1 MNAERRNVRVERANG
16 SMVRGILLG
25 WLAVSTL
32 ACTAPCQQGDQQ
44 YDRTRD
50 GRQNDSRKYS
60 AASELTR
67 SNLARVAASAGQIR
81 EVLVKDVGLMVELKR
96 WIAKDA
102 ADNGQVVEDSS
113 LTDEAIFER
122 LARDVEF
129 RSYATLL
136 LQQYGYLTPTLNPE
150 SDLGKQQELLLQARA
165 RKTAQLEAQQEAASL
180 QPQLNTSGQ
189 QKEAEC
195 GPRQD
200 DGCAAE
206 EKQLARRREN
216 QGGPT
221 RSSAPSALEQTEP
234 ETPIRPYLPPQV
246 LRANANTSDPSSVLQ
261 PGFAD
266 GLGKSVA
273 GSGTLTNTS
282 FSGSG
287 GAAATGLSP
296 SMIDSILSGKSA
308 IPPEVLAGLAKG
320 NTSEPAPQAQTFETT
335 RRKPPLRAAADTA
348 DPVRMVHRPNPYAD
362 VPSLYDMYVQASVR
376 QKPLE
381 RFGLDVFRN
390 NSDQP
395 DVIPMDLPVGPDY
408 VVGPGDGL
416 AIDLWGATSQR
427 IVRTVDR
434 QGRVSLPEA
443 GPVLVSGRNLAEVQ
457 ELVQHTLREQ
467 FRDISADISLS
478 RLRTVR
484 VYVVGEVNQPGAYDV
499 SSLSTPL
506 NALFAAGGITGRGS
520 LRTVKHYR
528 GKTLVQEVDAYDLL
542 LHGVRSDMQRIE
554 NGDTL
559 MVPTIGSQV
568 TIDGAVRRPSIY
580 ELQGEK
586 TLADA
591 LELAGGM
598 LPTASLRHVEV
609 QRIDAHEKRTMLSLD
624 LSANEN
630 SGADAKALSDFAI
643 RDGDEIHVFPI
654 ASYNQDAIYLQGHV
668 LRPGRYSYRQG
679 MTLHDVIASYQDLL
693 PEPAPKYAE
702 IIRLKAPDFRP
713 AVESFDLAA
722 ALEIPGSSPKLEPL
736 DTIRIFS
743 RYDFEPSP
751 KVWVGGEVGSP
762 GEYATSGQV
771 RLRDAV
777 YLASGLTQ
785 DASLDSAQLF
795 RTERDGSMKIFSV
808 NLKGALSGNSTDN
821 ILLQP
826 RDRLLIHR
834 NIQSIEPATVYIK
847 GEVAKPGRYP
857 LTANMHVED
866 LIQAAGGLK
875 RSAYTQTADL
885 TRFAAGEPEHG
896 TSEQLTVDLTA
907 ANRGESGADLALRDG
922 DVLAI
927 RQVPGWND
935 LGSSVTVRGEVQHP
949 GTYGIRPGER
959 LSSVLE
965 RAGGYSAEAYPYGA
979 LLTRQEVREAQ
990 SREHDELVRRIEAE
1004 QVHLK
1009 LLPENDTEQKAAK
1022 QNALAQTHATLEQL
1036 RSNPPVGRMVIHIQD
1051 KEEKWKNSPED
1062 PVLRAGD
1069 ILTIPKKVGYVMVNG
1084 QVFNP
1089 TAVGYRPGRSAN
1101 WYLSQAGGLTQLAD
1115 KKATFVVRADGSVI
1129 SAKNNSGWFSGD
1141 PLNAVLKP
1149 GDQVVVPEK
1158 AINVGT
1164 KNWTAIVQLAQI
1176 AASVAVTASYLATK

>member
-1 MNAERRNVRVERANG
+1 MKAWPQGAFPKRSRKRAAGRVL
-16 SMVRGILLG
+16 ICCL
-25 WLAVSTL
+25 
-32 ACTAPCQQGDQQ
+32 APCFAAGTALGQQSDHARDDQQ
-44 YDRTRD
+44 NTKTEPRR
-50 GRQNDSRKYS
+50 YS
-60 AASELTR
+60 AASELTK
-67 SNLARVAASAGQIR
+67 SNLSRVAASAGQIR
-81 EVLVKDVGLMVELKR
+81 EVLLKDIGLIVELKR
-96 WIAKDA
+96 WIARDA

-122 LARDVEF
+122 LEHDVEF

-165 RKTAQLEAQQEAASL
+165 RVQAQQEATSL
-180 QPQLNTSGQ
+180 QPLPGGSGKRQ
-189 QKEAEC
+189 ESEC
-195 GPRQD
+195 DPRQED
-200 DGCAAE
+200 RCAVE
-206 EKQLARRREN
+206 
-216 QGGPT
+216 
-221 RSSAPSALEQTEP
+221 LEQSGRGRVKQGAPLRTPALNEP
-234 ETPIRPYLPPQV
+234 DTTVPEMPIRPSSPPQV
-246 LRANANTSDPSSVLQ
+246 LRANANPSDPASQLQ
-261 PGFAD
+261 PGFAA
-266 GLGKSVA
+266 GFGKSSE
-273 GSGTLTNTS
+273 GSAALTNAS
-282 FSGSG
+282 FSGIGTDG
-287 GAAATGLSP
+287 GAGISP
-296 SMIDSILSGKSA
+296 SMIDSILNGKSG
-308 IPPEVLAGLAKG
+308 IPPEVLAGLAKS
-320 NTSEPAPQAQTFETT
+320 NASEPAPQAQTFETVQ
-335 RRKPPLRAAADTA
+335 RKPPFRAGVEST

-376 QKPLE
+376 QRPLE
-381 RFGLDVFRN
+381 RFGLDVFHN

-443 GPVLVSGRNLAEVQ
+443 GPVLVSGRTLGDVQ
-457 ELVQHTLREQ
+457 ELVQKTLRGQ
-467 FRDISADISLS
+467 FRDVSTDISLS

-484 VYVVGEVNQPGAYDV
+484 VYVVGEVNEPGAYDV

-528 GKTLVQEVDAYDLL
+528 GKDLVEEVDAYDLL

-559 MVPTIGSQV
+559 MVPTIGAQV

-580 ELQGEK
+580 ELHGEK

-598 LPTASLRHVEV
+598 LQTASLRHVEV
-609 QRIDAHEKRTMLSLD
+609 QRVEAHERRTMLSLN
-624 LSANEN
+624 LSSPDGSATQSE
-630 SGADAKALSDFAI
+630 ALSKFAI

-654 ASYNQDAIYLQGHV
+654 APYNQDAIYLQGHV
-668 LRPGRYSYRQG
+668 LRPGRYSYKSG
-679 MTLHDVIASYQDLL
+679 MTLHDVIGSYKDLL
-693 PEPAPKYAE
+693 PEPAGKYAE
-702 IIRLKAPDFRP
+702 IIRLKGPDFRP
-713 AVESFDLAA
+713 SVESFDLADA
-722 ALEIPGSSPKLEPL
+722 MENPASSPKLEPL
-736 DTIRIFS
+736 DTIRIFG

-751 KVWVGGEVGSP
+751 KVWIGGEVRSP
-762 GEYATSGQV
+762 GEYATSGQL

-777 YLASGLTQ
+777 FLASGPTD

-795 RTERDGSMKIFSV
+795 RTERDGTMKIFSV
-808 NLKGALSGNSTDN
+808 NLKGALSGTPADN

-834 NIQSIEPATVYIK
+834 NIARVEPATVYVK

-857 LTANMHVED
+857 LTANMQVED
-866 LIQAAGGLK
+866 LIQAAGGMK
-875 RSAYTQTADL
+875 RSADAQTADL
-885 TRFAAGEPEHG
+885 TRFAAGDPGHG
-896 TSEQLTVDLTA
+896 TTEQVAVDLVAASTA
-907 ANRGESGADLALRDG
+907 ESGAGLALRDG

-935 LGSSVTVRGEVQHP
+935 LGSSITVRGEVQHP

-965 RAGGYSAEAYPYGA
+965 RAGGYAADAYPYGA
-979 LLTRQEVREAQ
+979 VLVRREVREAQ
-990 SREHDELVRRIEAE
+990 TREHDELVRRVEAE
-1004 QVHLK
+1004 QVHMK
-1009 LLPENDTEQKAAK
+1009 FLPENDAEQKTAK
-1022 QNALAQTHATLEQL
+1022 VNALSQTHATLEQL
-1036 RSNPPVGRMVIHIQD
+1036 RSNPPIGRVVIHIPD
-1051 KEEKWKNSPED
+1051 KNEKWRNSPDD

-1069 ILTIPKKVGYVMVNG
+1069 ILTIPRKVGYVMVNG

-1089 TAVGYRPGRSAN
+1089 TAVSYRPGRSAN

-1115 KKATFVVRADGSVI
+1115 KKAAFVVRADGSVL

-1141 PLNAVLKP
+1141 PLNAVLRP
-1149 GDQVVVPEK
+1149 GDRVVVPEK
-1158 AINVGT
+1158 AINTGNR
-1164 KNWTAIVQLAQI
+1164 NWTAILQFAQI
-1176 AASVAVTASYLATK
+1176 AASVAVTASYLSAH

>member
-1 MNAERRNVRVERANG
+1 MLSKVCAAW
-16 SMVRGILLG
+16 ILFGLMTS
-25 WLAVSTL
+25 LA
-32 ACTAPCQQGDQQ
+32 AAQQ
-44 YDRTRD
+44 YDQSRD
-50 GRQNDSRKYS
+50 DTPNSRSDSRKYR
-60 AASELTR
+60 ATSELAK
-67 SNLARVAASAGQIR
+67 SNLNRVAASAGQIR
-81 EVLVKDVGLMVELKR
+81 EVLVKDIGLMVELKR
-96 WIAKDA
+96 WIARDA
-102 ADNGQVVEDSS
+102 ADSGQVVEDAS

-122 LARDVEF
+122 LERDVEF
-129 RSYATLL
+129 RSYATAL
-136 LQQYGYLTPTLNPE
+136 LQRYGYLTPTLNPE

-165 RKTAQLEAQQEAASL
+165 RRMAQAEAQQEAASM
-180 QPQLNTSGQ
+180 QPQLNASGKQ
-189 QKEAEC
+189 PEAEC
-195 GPRQD
+195 DARQD
-200 DGCAAE
+200 RCPE
-206 EKQLARRREN
+206 QEPSARRRVN
-216 QGGPT
+216 QGGPARPPALGEPDQT
-221 RSSAPSALEQTEP
+221 APEMG
-234 ETPIRPYLPPQV
+234 IRPSLPPQV
-246 LRANANTSDPSSVLQ
+246 LRANANQTDPGSALQ

-266 GLGKSVA
+266 GLGKSPL
-273 GSGTLTNTS
+273 GSGTLANAS
-282 FSGSG
+282 FSGIG
-287 GAAATGLSP
+287 GDGAAGLTP
-296 SMIDSILSGKSA
+296 SMVDSILSGKSG
-308 IPPEVLAGLAKG
+308 IPPEVLSGLAK
-320 NTSEPAPQAQTFETT
+320 NNANEPSLQPQTFQTLQ
-335 RRKPPLRAAADTA
+335 RKPPFRSGAETM

-443 GPVLVSGRNLAEVQ
+443 GPVLVSGRTLGEVQ
-457 ELVQHTLREQ
+457 ELVQRTLRGQ
-467 FRDISADISLS
+467 FRDVSTDISLS

-484 VYVVGEVNQPGAYDV
+484 VYVVGEVNEPGAYDV

-528 GKTLVQEVDAYDLL
+528 GKTLLEEVDAYDLL
-542 LHGVRSDMQRIE
+542 LRGVNSDLKRIE

-559 MVPTIGSQV
+559 MVPPIGPQV

-580 ELQGEK
+580 ELHGEK
-586 TLADA
+586 TLEDA
-591 LELAGGM
+591 LELAGGV
-598 LPTASLRHVEV
+598 LPTAALRHVEV
-609 QRIDAHEKRTMLSLD
+609 QRLDAHEKRTMLSLD
-624 LSANEN
+624 LSANN
-630 SGADAKALSDFAI
+630 DADADSKALSNFVV

-654 ASYNQDAIYLQGHV
+654 APYNQDAVYLQGHA
-668 LRPGRYSYRQG
+668 LRPGRYSYQQG
-679 MTLHDVIASYQDLL
+679 MTLRDVIASYKDLL
-693 PEPAPKYAE
+693 PEPAPNYAE
-702 IIRLKAPDFRP
+702 IIRLKGPDFRP
-713 AVESFDLAA
+713 SVESFDLAA
-722 ALEIPGSSPKLEPL
+722 AMDNPAASPKLEPL
-736 DTIRIFS
+736 DTVRIFS
-743 RYDFEPSP
+743 RYDFEPPP
-751 KVWVGGEVGSP
+751 KVWVGGEVRAP

-777 YLASGLTQ
+777 FLASGPTP

-808 NLKGALSGNSTDN
+808 NLKGALAGSTTDN

-834 NIQSIEPATVYIK
+834 NIASVEPATVYIK

-857 LTANMHVED
+857 LTANMQVDD

-885 TRFAAGEPEHG
+885 TRFAAGDPEHG
-896 TSEQLTVDLTA
+896 TSEQLIVDLTA
-907 ANRGESGADLALRDG
+907 ASKGEGAADLALRNG

-979 LLTRQEVREAQ
+979 VLMRREVREAQ
-990 SREHDELVRRIEAE
+990 TREHDELVRRVEAE
-1004 QVHLK
+1004 QAHMK
-1009 LLPENDTEQKAAK
+1009 FLPENDAEQKAAK
-1022 QNALAQTHATLEQL
+1022 LNAMAQTHATLEQL

-1051 KEEKWKNSPED
+1051 KGEKWKNSPDD

-1089 TAVGYRPGRSAN
+1089 TAVSYRPGRSAN

-1115 KKATFVVRADGSVI
+1115 KKAAFVVRADGSVI
-1129 SAKNNSGWFSGD
+1129 SAKNNSGWFAGD
-1141 PLNAVLKP
+1141 PLNAVLRP

-1158 AINVGT
+1158 AINTGNR
-1164 KNWTAIVQLAQI
+1164 NWTAILQFAQI
-1176 AASVAVTASYLATK
+1176 AASAAVTAAYLAAQ